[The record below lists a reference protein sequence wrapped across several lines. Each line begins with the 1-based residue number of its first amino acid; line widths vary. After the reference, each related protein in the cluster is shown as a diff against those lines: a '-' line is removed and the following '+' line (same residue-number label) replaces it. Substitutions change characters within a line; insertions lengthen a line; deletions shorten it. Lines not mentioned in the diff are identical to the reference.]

1 MSAVVLAAVAS
12 LVAVVPAAAFSP
24 SSNFV
29 SVSTRR
35 ARTAS
40 AVAALNQYAP
50 QAAGLVDVYD
60 VYAPRDVYAMEEW
73 AAQWMQK
80 VSSER

>member
-12 LVAVVPAAAFSP
+12 LVAVVPAAAFS
-24 SSNFV
+24 SSDFV
-29 SVSTRR
+29 GVSARRTRT
-35 ARTAS
+35 TA
-40 AVAALNQYAP
+40 APALNQYAP

-60 VYAPRDVYAMEEW
+60 VYAPRDVYSMEEW
-73 AAQWMQK
+73 AAQYGMQK